1 LSARRDIWRF
11 VAGVCVAAFMVVVIV
26 YAFLRMRRLGGGVG
40 GEAVLNVLSVR
51 RLGGGWLQVERRV
64 SGVMSTEARI
74 VAQGRD
80 EQKLREA
87 TYEAVRE
94 LLALQK
100 RLSRFDADSE
110 LSRLCARAHKEPVLV
125 SEDLSYLLEKGVYWA
140 RRTNGALDITCVP
153 LLEVYRRAAKEGRE
167 PTRDEIVQALKRL
180 GWQKIVLDGRRV
192 RFKEPLRLDLG
203 ALAKGFAAQKAV
215 SVMRRRGVQHC
226 LVEVGGEVFVWGGRW
241 DGSSWRVGI
250 KDPRRRGAF
259 LAVVA
264 LKDGAVATSGNYE
277 RYFATAKGRHSHI
290 VDPRTG
296 GTADAAVS
304 VSVVTK
310 DGTDADAL
318 ATAISVLGPKNGLAL
333 IERLKSE
340 GLWVDALILWHDK
353 EGERLVRSSG
363 FGALEV
369 K

>member
-1 LSARRDIWRF
+1 MSARRDIWRF
-11 VAGVCVAAFMVVVIV
+11 VAGVCVAALMVGMVV
-26 YAFLRMRRLGGGVG
+26 YAFMRMRRLGGGAEG
-40 GEAVLNVLSVR
+40 GGVLNVLSVR
-51 RLGGGWLQVERRV
+51 RLGGGWVQVERRV

-80 EQKLREA
+80 EQLLCEA
-87 TYEAVRE
+87 TYEAVRQ
-94 LLALQK
+94 LLDLQK

-125 SEDLSYLLEKGVYWA
+125 SEELSYLLERAVYWA
-140 RRTNGALDITCVP
+140 RRTDGALDITCVP

-167 PTRDEIVQALKRL
+167 PTRDEIAQALRRL
-180 GWQKIVLDGRRV
+180 GWRKVVLDGRRV
-192 RFKEPLRLDLG
+192 RFGEPLRLDLG

-215 SVMRRRGVQHC
+215 SVMRKRGVQHC

-264 LKDGAVATSGNYE
+264 LKEGAVATSGNYE

-296 GTADAAVS
+296 ETADAAVS
-304 VSVVTK
+304 VTVITK

-318 ATAISVLGPKNGLAL
+318 ATAISVLGPKEGLAL

-340 GLWVDALILWHDK
+340 GLWVDALILWRDK
-353 EGERLVRSSG
+353 RGERLVRSSG